1 LDIDNYPGI
10 ALAYFSDL
18 ANKFVTYLTSAGRL
32 SSKEPTMKS
41 SVSKR
46 SIVVA
51 GHKTSV
57 SLEDAFWRALN
68 EIARS
73 RRVTPSELVT
83 LVDVGR
89 KQGNLSSC
97 LRLFVLD
104 FFLNRPR
111 TGGEPKSTKRAE
123 NSRPRNSRSRV
134 VESQERRVAQRHRQ
148 RRG

>member
-1 LDIDNYPGI
+1 
-10 ALAYFSDL
+10 
-18 ANKFVTYLTSAGRL
+18 
-32 SSKEPTMKS
+32 MKS

-73 RRVTPSELVT
+73 RKMTPSELVT
-83 LVDVGR
+83 SIDVGR
-89 KQGNLSSC
+89 RQGNLSSC
-97 LRLFVLD
+97 LRLFVLEV
-104 FFLNRPR
+104 FNNRSR
-111 TGGEPKSTKRAE
+111 SGAELKSTKRTGD
-123 NSRPRNSRSRV
+123 SRLPNSRSRV
-134 VESQERRVAQRHRQ
+134 AENQERRVAQRHRR